1 MSTATLDATA
11 QGGLYKKL
19 AEVMAEVGYVPKNGY
34 NSFHKYNYVTEADL
48 VDAVREKLAV
58 RNVALI
64 PSVVEIHER
73 GVTTD
78 RGKASTVTTV
88 RVAFTFCDG
97 DSGAMHKAEWAGSGD
112 DPADKGLYKAYTG
125 AVKYF
130 LMKSFLI
137 PTGDDPEGDSG
148 TDERSSGGQRTAE
161 VPPAAKVLSAANRAK
176 VLAAVH
182 ETGIAAPDWAAYR
195 TALGAATDA
204 ELTTEHAKA
213 IRAWLDSRDPEP
225 VSDIPSDVP
234 FVEKEADLDADP
246 DAPGGQ
252 FDLDEARAEAA

>member
-1 MSTATLDATA
+1 MSAATVDAAA

-19 AEVMAEVGYVPKNGY
+19 AEVMVEVGYVKKNGY
-34 NSFHKYNYVTEADL
+34 NSFHRYNYVTEADL
-48 VDAVREKLAV
+48 VDAVRVKLAE
-58 RNVALI
+58 RNVVLI
-64 PSVVEIHER
+64 PSVIGIDER
-73 GVTTD
+73 GVTSD
-78 RGKASTVTTV
+78 KGKASTVTTV

-161 VPPAAKVLSAANRAK
+161 VPPAPKVLSAANREK
-176 VLAAVH
+176 VLAAVR
-182 ETGIAAPDWAAYR
+182 ETGIAAADWAAYR
-195 TALGAATDA
+195 NALGAASDA
-204 ELTTEHAKA
+204 ALTTEHAKV
-213 IRAWLDSRDPEP
+213 IRAWLDSREP

-234 FVEKEADLDADP
+234 FVEKESELVDKL
-246 DAPGGQ
+246 
-252 FDLDEARAEAA
+252 AEAFDAAPADAGVTLEEAA